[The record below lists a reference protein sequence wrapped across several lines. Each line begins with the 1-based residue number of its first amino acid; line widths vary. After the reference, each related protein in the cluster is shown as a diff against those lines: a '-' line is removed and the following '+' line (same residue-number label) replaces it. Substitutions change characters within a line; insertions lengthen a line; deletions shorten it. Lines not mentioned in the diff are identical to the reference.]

1 MDVRTKNEIHF
12 GLLCP
17 THKKVA
23 NTVIAD
29 YPKLKPYKQ
38 IFEKFVQ
45 QPDYDEAGFLG
56 MQHNYQGH
64 EKVNALTLYT
74 EHVEE
79 MKKAFKE
86 HELQKAMEHAA
97 RALHFLHDSAIDK
110 HLEKKSIF
118 KELIDLPGHV
128 AYEGF
133 VHKNFDKLTASYKK
147 KQYKM
152 QGLKQIFLNNV
163 AVGKT
168 EIKANKGTQGPW
180 KFKGRRLLH
189 RVLDSTHEFMANMTE
204 QMEIYKL

>member
-1 MDVRTKNEIHF
+1 MDIHNRHNRHF

-23 NTVIAD
+23 TTVIED
-29 YPKLKPYKQ
+29 YPKLKPYKE

-56 MQHNYQGH
+56 IQHNYQGH
-64 EKVNALTLYT
+64 EKINALTLYN
-74 EHVEE
+74 EHIQE

-86 HELQKAMEHAA
+86 KEIHKGMEHAA

-118 KELIDLPGHV
+118 KEFFDLPGHV

-133 VHKNFDKLTASYKK
+133 AHKHFNRLTQNYKK
-147 KQYKM
+147 KRHGI
-152 QGLKQIFLNNV
+152 QGLERIFLNNV
-163 AVGKT
+163 DTGKA
-168 EIKANKGTQGPW
+168 EIKANKGTNGPW
-180 KFKGRRLLH
+180 GSKGKRLLH
-189 RVLDSTHEFMANMTE
+189 RVLDSTHEFMANVTE
-204 QMEIYKL
+204 QMKINSL